1 MTPPAGAFPQSRC
14 AASFAGGNAF
24 RWTGVTMVTQARQT
38 LRRSVIAA
46 ILLISLL
53 VFLGFLGGLYLFE
66 TENADRAAVQ
76 RVKQGMTYPQV
87 VDLLGVMYDRSYP
100 GEYASTDEVIASMGN
115 GGSVSFVCRWRIG
128 FSREV
133 IYIGFDKNEAVV
145 ATTWRR

>member
-1 MTPPAGAFPQSRC
+1 MD
-14 AASFAGGNAF
+14 
-24 RWTGVTMVTQARQT
+24 MQARQT

-46 ILLISLL
+46 ILLISFL

-128 FSREV
+128 FSRDV
-133 IYIGFDKNEAVV
+133 FYIGFDKNEAVV
-145 ATTWRR
+145 ATAWRR